1 MKQWSIGLGALTA
14 VTLTAFP
21 VLAQEVTWSVGFVR
35 ATGSSY
41 VATIETVPARIEAA
55 TNGRLKIELYDTL
68 VPGPDQPAAVRE
80 GRLDGSFSVNPWLSA
95 EAPYMNFGH
104 LPGLLTSIE
113 QYHAMLDPLLRDEMA
128 GIWKDK
134 YDAVQLA
141 TGVFETQCII
151 SRDPLR
157 QVADFQGKKVRVHN
171 TEAAS
176 LMNQLGAAPTP
187 VNFAEIVPSL
197 QRGIVDVVMTSVGTA
212 SGMGFPTVAK
222 DLGLWRIGMV
232 VPWSFVVNR
241 QKWEELPDDLKPLV
255 AAEFRKIEDEHF
267 AAHEAFSQRNID
279 KLVGDGMTLYEP
291 SEEVLGE
298 LFSEKNVKPVYDN
311 WYAQNEATGTDGR
324 ALVEKI
330 IALKQKM

>member
-1 MKQWSIGLGALTA
+1 MKHWKIGLGALA
-14 VTLTAFP
+14 VVSTTAFP
-21 VLAQEVTWSVGFVR
+21 VFPQEVTWSVGFVR

-41 VATIETVPARIEAA
+41 VATLETVPARIQAA
-55 TNGRLKIELYDTL
+55 TSGRLKIDLYDTL
-68 VPGPDQPAAVRE
+68 VPGPDQPAAVRD
-80 GRLDGSFSVNPWLSA
+80 GRLDGSFAVNPWLSA

-104 LPGLLTSIE
+104 LPGLLTGIE
-113 QYHAMLDPLLRDEMA
+113 QYHAMLDPLLRAEMA
-128 GIWKDK
+128 TVWKGK
-134 YDAVQLA
+134 YNAVQLA

-157 QVADFQGKKVRVHN
+157 EASDFRGKKVRVHN

-222 DLGLWRIGMV
+222 ELSLWRIGMV
-232 VPWSFVVNR
+232 VPWSFVVNER
-241 QKWEELPDDLKPLV
+241 KWEELPDDLKPLV
-255 AAEFRKIEDEHF
+255 EAEFRKIEDEHF
-267 AAHEAFSQRNID
+267 AEHEAFSQRNID
-279 KLVGDGMTLYEP
+279 KLVSDGMTLYEP
-291 SEEVLGE
+291 SDEALER
-298 LFSEKNVKPVYDN
+298 LFSEENVTPVYDN
-311 WYAQNEATGTDGR
+311 WYALNEATGTDGR

-330 IALKQKM
+330 IALKEKM